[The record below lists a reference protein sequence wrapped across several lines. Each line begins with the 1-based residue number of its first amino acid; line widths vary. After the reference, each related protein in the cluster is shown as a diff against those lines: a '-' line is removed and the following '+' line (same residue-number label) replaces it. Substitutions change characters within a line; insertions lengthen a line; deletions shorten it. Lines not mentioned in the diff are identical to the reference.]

1 MEETILDLRKEFMNR
16 ISHLSFCEKKHI
28 IKLVNKELLTIYNR
42 GKGTKYLHSLN
53 YLHKMPS
60 KFSKDRKDYILYLY
74 RNIILLT
81 ELKKIS
87 DQKKAKLNLIK

>member
-1 MEETILDLRKEFMNR
+1 MKNNIHHLRKEFMNR
-16 ISHLSFCEKKHI
+16 ISHLSLCEKKHI

>member
-1 MEETILDLRKEFMNR
+1 MTETILDLRKEFMNR
-16 ISHLSFCEKKHI
+16 ISHFSFFEKKQI
-28 IKLVNKELLTIYNR
+28 INLVNKELLHIYNR

-60 KFSKDRKDYILYLY
+60 KFSKDKGDYILYLY
-74 RNIILLT
+74 RNIILST

-87 DQKKAKLNLIK
+87 DQKKPKLNIIK